1 MNWIDGKGNKID
13 IDTMSKEHLQ
23 NVLKMT
29 VSQLRNAQQMYNDL
43 ADNYESLAAK
53 YRKLATP
60 VTETETTQLFNNSFA
75 DDIYFADELEDY
87 NF

>member
-23 NVLKMT
+23 NALKMT

-53 YRKLATP
+53 YRKLTASTYSDT
-60 VTETETTQLFNNSFA
+60 TELVNSV
-75 DDIYFADELEDY
+75 DDYDLEDY